1 MQHSFPYFGLNDS
14 SGEGAGARPKIIYA
28 IKFDSFYLFLIL
40 NLPMSLKIRGFSLDS
55 GMLDNLLIV
64 SNFRELPEFW
74 NLLHV
79 IFIM

>member
-1 MQHSFPYFGLNDS
+1 
-14 SGEGAGARPKIIYA
+14 
-28 IKFDSFYLFLIL
+28 
-40 NLPMSLKIRGFSLDS
+40 MSLKIREFSLDS